1 MESTTIEEF
10 HADLQ
15 SWKHE
20 LSSIKQEIR
29 HFEHEL
35 EDMASKRLPRAFL
48 AQIEHFQNLFICQK
62 EVIDTLRHDL
72 PDSRQKVEDT
82 YNVIRSVKR
91 ETQNPLLERME
102 TFRKLFHDVK
112 NEFKHFSSTST
123 PQLATG

>member
-35 EDMASKRLPRAFL
+35 EDMASTILPRAFL
-48 AQIEHFQNLFICQK
+48 AQIEH
-62 EVIDTLRHDL
+62 
-72 PDSRQKVEDT
+72 
-82 YNVIRSVKR
+82 
-91 ETQNPLLERME
+91 
-102 TFRKLFHDVK
+102 
-112 NEFKHFSSTST
+112 
-123 PQLATG
+123 